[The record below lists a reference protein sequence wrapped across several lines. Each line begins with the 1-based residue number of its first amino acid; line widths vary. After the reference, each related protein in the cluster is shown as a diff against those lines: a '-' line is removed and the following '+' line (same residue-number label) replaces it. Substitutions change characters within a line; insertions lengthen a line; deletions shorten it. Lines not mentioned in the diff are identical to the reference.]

1 MPPLMGHRETKG
13 RNGWAGMIGP
23 MLMVLAIA
31 FLPTFAQGEETLIVK
46 VVLNGEDQGE
56 RFVVRSGDGKILM
69 RADDLREMRF
79 ERIPS
84 ESVRDVEGIKYIP
97 LESLTPGVTYAL
109 NEWKATIDVTADPV
123 LLGKQTFDFS
133 LQGQDRVPVSGV
145 NSGFVNY
152 AVNYSYDDLSR
163 SHRYSLPWE
172 IGASLGGN
180 FLFSSFLY
188 RSSGEDKGVVRQNTS
203 VTRDDIPNLRRYI
216 VGDITAVSGETG
228 GFLGGVSVSRNFG
241 IDPYTLRYTPLSL
254 SGFTATPVDAEILVN
269 GITAQKVHLSPG
281 PFDFSS
287 LPFATGSG
295 NATLVLRDA
304 FGRERKVEYPFYIV
318 TTLLLP
324 GLHDYSYNLGFR
336 RENIGKESFDY
347 GTPAFIGFHRYGF
360 TKDLTAGIHWDV
372 GKGFFNAGPTAQFLP
387 GRVGVFA
394 VAGSA
399 SIREGRNGYSG
410 SLAYNYS
417 GRYIGFGVAFRGSTR
432 DYTTVDRDPPADK
445 PRIEGLANVG
455 FSSQLLGSL
464 STTFAYTERY
474 DSSRM
479 RRGMISYSRSLFK
492 IGSLNIIASRT
503 MDERTS
509 NELSAGV
516 TLFLSQTTSGRVEYR
531 EKDGQGEEIASL
543 QRNAPLGT
551 GFGYRLDGKRSEN
564 SIGESEV
571 RGSAA
576 AEYRARAGIISAGYR
591 REPDSNNY
599 NANVSGSIA
608 AIDGSLHLARPIYD
622 AFGLV
627 KVGGVEGVK
636 VSYSNQ
642 PEGTTDGK
650 GEMIIP
656 NLISY
661 QRNRIGIDDKDI
673 PVEYT
678 VREKVLSVS
687 PPYRGG
693 SVARFEVARLQAF
706 TGHLYF
712 GRKGERTPA
721 EYAGLEVRLPD
732 RPIEVIVATGGEFYL
747 ENLPPGKWPARI
759 FLGERSCKFDLSVA
773 KSDELFVEMGDIV
786 CEEN

>member
-1 MPPLMGHRETKG
+1 MPPLMGHRDSKG
-13 RNGWAGMIGP
+13 KTEWTGMFGP
-23 MLMVLAIA
+23 MFMALALA
-31 FLPTFAQGEETLIVK
+31 FLPTLALGEETLVVK

-56 RFVVRSGDGKILM
+56 HFVVRSQDGKMLM
-69 RADDLREMRF
+69 RVDDLRGMRF
-79 ERIPS
+79 ERIPV
-84 ESVRDVEGIKYIP
+84 EAVRDVEGIKYLP
-97 LESLTPGVTYAL
+97 LESFAPGVTYAL
-109 NEWKATIDVTADPV
+109 NERKATIDLTADPS

-133 LQGQDRVPVSGV
+133 LRGQDRVPVSGV

-152 AVNYSYDDLSR
+152 AVNYTYDDLSR

-180 FLFSSFLY
+180 FLFSNFLY
-188 RSSGEDKGVVRQNTS
+188 RSSGEDKGIVRQNTS
-203 VTRDDIPNLRRYI
+203 VTRDDIPNLKRYI
-216 VGDITAVSGETG
+216 IGDITAVSGETG

-295 NATLVLRDA
+295 SATLVLRDA
-304 FGRERKVEYPFYIV
+304 FGRERKIEYPFYVV

-336 RENIGKESFDY
+336 RKNLGKESFDY
-347 GTPAFIGFHRYGF
+347 GTPAFIGYHRYGF
-360 TKDLTAGIHWDV
+360 TKDLTAGVHWDV
-372 GKGFFNAGPTAQFLP
+372 DSGFSNAGPTAQFLL
-387 GRVGVFA
+387 GGVGVFG

-399 SIREGRNGYSG
+399 SIRDGKDGYSG
-410 SLAYNYS
+410 SIAYNYS
-417 GRYIGFGVAFRGSTR
+417 GGNIGFGATFRGSTR

-445 PRIEGLANVG
+445 PRLEGLANVG
-455 FSSQLLGSL
+455 LSSRLLGSL

-474 DSSRM
+474 DNSKL
-479 RRGMISYSRSLFK
+479 RRGMLSYSRPLFK

-503 MDERTS
+503 VDEGTS
-509 NELSAGV
+509 NEISAGV

-531 EKDGQGEEIASL
+531 VKDGQGEELASL

-551 GFGYRLDGKRSEN
+551 GYGYRLEGKRSEN
-564 SIGESEV
+564 SLGESEV
-571 RGSAA
+571 AGRAA
-576 AEYRARAGIISAGYR
+576 AEYRARTGIISAGYR
-591 REPDSNNY
+591 READSNAY
-599 NANVSGSIA
+599 DANVSGGIA
-608 AIDGSLHLARPIYD
+608 AIDGSLHLTRPIYN

-642 PEGTTDGK
+642 PEGNTDKK
-650 GEMIIP
+650 GELIIP

-661 QRNRIGIDDKDI
+661 QGNRIGIDDKDI

-678 VREKVLSVS
+678 VREKVLSVA
-687 PPYRGG
+687 PPFRGG
-693 SVARFEVARLQAF
+693 AVARFEVARLQAF

-712 GRKGERTPA
+712 GRKGERIPA
-721 EYAGLEVRLPD
+721 EYAGLEVQLPD
-732 RPIEVIVATGGEFYL
+732 RPIEVVVATAGEFYL

-759 FLGERSCKFDLSVA
+759 FLGERSCKFDLSVP

-786 CEEN
+786 CETN